1 MSVMSA
7 KLLIVDDEPATVQ
20 MIETFIQINGYSS
33 ATAYSGTDGLTMLE
47 LEKPDLVILD
57 LMMPDME
64 GFEVCQR
71 MRASD
76 AFKST
81 PILIISARTDQDAI
95 DRAYASG
102 ANGYLTK
109 PFQLPELLSEIERLV
124 N

>member
-1 MSVMSA
+1 MTVKSA

-20 MIETFIQINGYSS
+20 MIETFIQINGYKA
-33 ATAYSGTDGLTMLE
+33 ATAYNGKDGLTMLE

-76 AFKST
+76 AFKTT
-81 PILIISARTDQDAI
+81 PILIISARTDQESI